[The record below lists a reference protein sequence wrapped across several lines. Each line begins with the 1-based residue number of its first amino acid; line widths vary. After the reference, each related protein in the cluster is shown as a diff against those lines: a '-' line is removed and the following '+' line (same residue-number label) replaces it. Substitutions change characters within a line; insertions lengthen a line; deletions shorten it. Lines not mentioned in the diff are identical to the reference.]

1 MTLIEFMEKF
11 GDEAVCRE
19 YLFEKRFENGFTCPR
34 CGCNSCHEIS
44 TRGLY
49 QCKSCRHQVS
59 ATAGTIM
66 HRTHIKLVKWF
77 LAMFLVSTDKR
88 GSSATFLS
96 REIGVPYK
104 TAWFLLH
111 RLRSAMGQRDSEY
124 VLSGLVDIDDTY
136 FSGGPKSGKRGRG
149 TGKNKVIAAIS
160 KDEKGKPK
168 YLKMRVVPNLKGKT
182 IGKFAAE
189 AIAEKA
195 QIHTDAYRSYRKPL
209 AEKYSHDFEV
219 FEKDSSSLQWLHKVI
234 SNAKALVNGTH
245 HGLTAKHLQAYLDEF
260 CYRFNRRHFS
270 NDIFDRLALAVVHA
284 TPLSFAELK

>member
-1 MTLIEFMEKF
+1 
-11 GDEAVCRE
+11 
-19 YLFEKRFENGFTCPR
+19 
-34 CGCNSCHEIS
+34 
-44 TRGLY
+44 
-49 QCKSCRHQVS
+49 
-59 ATAGTIM
+59 
-66 HRTHIKLVKWF
+66 
-77 LAMFLVSTDKR
+77 
-88 GSSATFLS
+88 
-96 REIGVPYK
+96 
-104 TAWFLLH
+104 
-111 RLRSAMGQRDSEY
+111 MGQRDSEY